1 MSLFQGLC
9 AFPITP
15 ADADGRVDRDA
26 LARLMAR
33 LSEAG
38 VDSVGLLGSTGS
50 YLYLS
55 REERRRAIE
64 AARGVDRRMPL
75 LVGVGALRTDA
86 AQALARDAQEAGA
99 DALLLA
105 PVSYAPL
112 TDEEV
117 FRHVTAV
124 AGCTALPLCVYN
136 NPSTTHFSVSDALL
150 ARLAQTPRIV
160 AVKNPAPPASEASQA
175 IASLRRL
182 VGESFSIGYS
192 GDWVAPDAVL
202 SGGQAWYSV
211 VGGLLPRPAL
221 ALMRAAQAG
230 DVAAVR
236 SIDASFAPLWDLFRQ
251 YGSYRVVHA
260 AANLMGLTQAQ
271 PPLPV
276 QPLGQAERAQIAE
289 ALERLEG

>member
-1 MSLFQGLC
+1 MTMFHGLC

-15 ADADGRVDRDA
+15 ADAEGRVDRDA
-26 LARLMAR
+26 LAGLVGR

-50 YLYLS
+50 YVYLT

-64 AARGVDRRMPL
+64 AARGVDRRLPL

-86 AQALARDAQEAGA
+86 AQALARDAQEEGA
-99 DALLLA
+99 DGLLLA

-117 FRHVTAV
+117 FRHVATV
-124 AGCTALPLCVYN
+124 AGSTALPLCVYN
-136 NPSTTHFSVSDALL
+136 NPSTTHFSFGDALL
-150 ARLAQTPRIV
+150 ARLAAVPGIV
-160 AVKNPAPPASEASQA
+160 AVKNPAPPASEASRA

-192 GDWVAPDAVL
+192 ADWAAPDAVL
-202 SGGQAWYSV
+202 AGGQAWYSV
-211 VGGLLPRPAL
+211 VAGLLPRPAL

-230 DVAAVR
+230 DVAAMR
-236 SIDASFAPLWDLFRQ
+236 SIDARFAPLWDLFRQ
-251 YGSYRVVHA
+251 HGSYRVVHA
-260 AANLMGLTQAQ
+260 AANLLGLSQAQ

-276 QPLGQAERAQIAE
+276 LPLGQVERARIAA

>member
-160 AVKNPAPPASEASQA
+160 AVKNPAPPASQAAQA

-192 GDWVAPDAVL
+192 GDWAAPDAML

-211 VGGLLPRPAL
+211 VGGLLPRPTL

-230 DVAAVR
+230 EIAAMR
-236 SIDASFAPLWDLFRQ
+236 SIDGSFAPLWDLFRQ

-260 AANLMGLTQAQ
+260 AANLMGLTLAQ

-276 QPLGQAERAQIAE
+276 LPLGQAERAQIAE